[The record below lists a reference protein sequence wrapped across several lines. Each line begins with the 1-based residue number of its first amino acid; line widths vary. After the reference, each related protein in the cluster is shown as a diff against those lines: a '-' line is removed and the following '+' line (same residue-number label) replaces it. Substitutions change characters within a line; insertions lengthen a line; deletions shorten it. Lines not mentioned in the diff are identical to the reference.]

1 MAAAMADTEFHVEA
15 VGAIFAQA
23 LINEAQKQGNLAA
36 VTEDVRGIG
45 ELLRGNAAFRAFTE
59 SISIPEEEKL
69 VAIDKVFAGRVE
81 NLTHQVL
88 RSLAKRDRLMFIGG
102 FVEGFETILRKMGGH
117 VAVELT
123 TASELS
129 PEVIERVTT
138 ALGAKLGGKIVDM
151 KVKTD
156 ASLIGGMTLMIGDT
170 LIDGSV
176 ATQLERIEEQL
187 KRKGVGRLQGNA
199 AALLA

>member
-1 MAAAMADTEFHVEA
+1 MADDDFHVEA
-15 VGAIFAQA
+15 IGTIFAQA

-45 ELLRGNAAFRAFTE
+45 ELLRSNASFRGFTQALD
-59 SISIPEEEKL
+59 IGEEERL
-69 VAIDKVFAGRVE
+69 ASLDKIFTGRVE

-88 RSLAKRDRLMFIGG
+88 RSLARRDRLMFLGG
-102 FVEGFETILRKMGGH
+102 FVKGFETLLRKMGGH

-129 PEVIERVTT
+129 PEVIQRVTA
-138 ALGAKLGGKIVDM
+138 ALGANLGGKTVDM

-156 ASLIGGMTLMIGDT
+156 PALIGGMTLVIGDT

>member
-1 MAAAMADTEFHVEA
+1 MADDDFHVEA
-15 VGAIFAQA
+15 VGTIFAQA

-45 ELLRGNAAFRAFTE
+45 ELLRSNASFRGFTQALD
-59 SISIPEEEKL
+59 IGEEERL
-69 VAIDKVFAGRVE
+69 ASLDKIFAGRVE

-88 RSLAKRDRLMFIGG
+88 RSLARRDRLMFLGG
-102 FVEGFETILRKMGGH
+102 FVKGFETLLRKMGGH

-129 PEVIERVTT
+129 PEVIQRVTA
-138 ALGAKLGGKIVDM
+138 ALGANLGGKTVDM

-156 ASLIGGMTLMIGDT
+156 PALIGGMTLVIGDT

>member
-1 MAAAMADTEFHVEA
+1 MADDDFHVEA
-15 VGAIFAQA
+15 VGTIFAQA

-45 ELLRGNAAFRAFTE
+45 ELLRSNASFRGFTQALD
-59 SISIPEEEKL
+59 IGEEERL
-69 VAIDKVFAGRVE
+69 ASLDKIFTGRVE

-88 RSLAKRDRLMFIGG
+88 RSLARRDRLMFLGG
-102 FVEGFETILRKMGGH
+102 FVEGFETLLRKMGGH

-129 PEVIERVTT
+129 PEVIQRVTA
-138 ALGAKLGGKIVDM
+138 ALGANLGGKTVDM

-156 ASLIGGMTLMIGDT
+156 PALIGGMTLVIGDT

>member
-1 MAAAMADTEFHVEA
+1 MADDDFHVET
-15 VGAIFAQA
+15 VGTIFAQA

-45 ELLRGNAAFRAFTE
+45 ELLRSNASFRGFTQALD
-59 SISIPEEEKL
+59 IGEEERL
-69 VAIDKVFAGRVE
+69 ASLDKIFTGRVE

-88 RSLAKRDRLMFIGG
+88 RSLARRDRLMFLGG
-102 FVEGFETILRKMGGH
+102 FVKGFETLLRKMGGH

-129 PEVIERVTT
+129 PEVIQRVTA
-138 ALGAKLGGKIVDM
+138 ALGANLGGKTVDM

-156 ASLIGGMTLMIGDT
+156 PALIGGMTLVIGDT